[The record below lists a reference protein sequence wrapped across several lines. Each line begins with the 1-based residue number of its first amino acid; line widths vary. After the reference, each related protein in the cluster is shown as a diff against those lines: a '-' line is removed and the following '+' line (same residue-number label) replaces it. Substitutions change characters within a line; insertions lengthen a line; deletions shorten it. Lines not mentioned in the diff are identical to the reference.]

1 VKMQYR
7 VNKKSQIF
15 DSLSVADR

>member
-1 VKMQYR
+1 MQYR